1 MDTFNVETERVDKG
15 WLLILVIWSAIL
27 LTLALYIG
35 LCYFIKIPSDSA
47 KIPADVLTKI
57 RYILLGISVAELFI
71 IRFVRKLALKVRAGE
86 EVDACG
92 SGQHPAVAK
101 YFAATLVSAALAE
114 SIAIYGVVI
123 YFMSGDVSLLYPF
136 VIIAAAAM
144 LYFRPRKDE
153 LHALAHEMRR

>member
-1 MDTFNVETERVDKG
+1 MDEFNGETERLDKG
-15 WLLILVIWSAIL
+15 WLLILVIWGAIL
-27 LTLALYIG
+27 STLAVYIG
-35 LCYFIKIPSDSA
+35 VCYLIKIPSDSA
-47 KIPADVLTKI
+47 QITEDVLEKM
-57 RYILLGISVAELFI
+57 RYILLGISVAELFV

-86 EVDACG
+86 GVGASG

-123 YFMSGDVSLLYPF
+123 YFMSGDVTSLYPF

-153 LHALAHEMRR
+153 LYALAKEMRG